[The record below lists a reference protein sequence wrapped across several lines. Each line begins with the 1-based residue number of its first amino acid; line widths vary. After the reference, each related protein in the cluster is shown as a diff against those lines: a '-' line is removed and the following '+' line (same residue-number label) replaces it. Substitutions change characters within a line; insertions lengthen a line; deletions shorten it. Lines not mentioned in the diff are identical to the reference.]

1 MFDKARSRLRLP
13 WRAKMSVFPLR
24 NGLTKSNPAP
34 GKPLP
39 PAPASE
45 IAARPIFISYSSKD
59 ETVAETICSTLEDR
73 QLKCWI
79 AVRDIYPGD
88 NYQEAIVKAIRGA
101 KLLVLILTKN
111 SNSSNEIKNELALA
125 SQHRVEVVPVRV
137 EDIQLSDA
145 LTYALAT
152 RQWINLVRDWEG
164 GIARLASRAAAI
176 VSNQKNPQEAVS
188 IRHDPQAAIA
198 EPLDDETREHH
209 FSKSTIVAFIFV
221 YLLCGSISGVA
232 QKYLLPRLGYKIND
246 SSLGSFLLTI
256 GIVVLIFGAV
266 RWLLQVASR
275 LLSRSSNSPSK
286 GDLRWPSFPT
296 KKLLSYGVLYA
307 AILWLIPIVVSVL
320 PSLGI
325 TQLDDNKIAPVLTP
339 LLVALGLAI
348 LSEWAIKRFRIR
360 LPG

>member
-1 MFDKARSRLRLP
+1 MKPNFTAGK
-13 WRAKMSVFPLR
+13 
-24 NGLTKSNPAP
+24 TPAVP
-34 GKPLP
+34 DSDTAG
-39 PAPASE
+39 
-45 IAARPIFISYSSKD
+45 RPIFISYSSKD

-79 AVRDIYPGD
+79 AVRDIDPGD

-101 KLLVLILTKN
+101 KLLVLILTKD

-125 SQHRVEVVPVRV
+125 SQRQIEVVPVRV
-137 EDIQLSDA
+137 EDVQLSDA
-145 LTYALAT
+145 LAYALAT

-164 GIARLASRAAAI
+164 GIDRLASRATAI
-176 VSNQKNPQEAVS
+176 VSNQHSPPAAVS

-198 EPLDDETREHH
+198 QPLDDETREHR

-232 QKYLLPRLGYKIND
+232 QKYLLPRLGYEIAD
-246 SSLGSFLLTI
+246 STLGSFLLTI

-266 RWLLQVASR
+266 RWLLQVASQ
-275 LLSRSSNSPSK
+275 LLSGSSNSPSK
-286 GDLRWPSFPT
+286 GDVRWPSYST

-307 AILWLIPIVVSVL
+307 AILWLTPIVVSAL

-325 TQLDDNKIAPVLTP
+325 TQLDDNKIAPVVTP

-348 LSEWAIKRFRIR
+348 LSEWAIKRLRIK